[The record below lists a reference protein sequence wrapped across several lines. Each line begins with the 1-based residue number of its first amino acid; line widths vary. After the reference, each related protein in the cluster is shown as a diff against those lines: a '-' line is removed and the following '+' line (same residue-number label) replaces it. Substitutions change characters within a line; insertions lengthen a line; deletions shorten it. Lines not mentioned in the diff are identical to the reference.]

1 MPKLIDHPKQK
12 QAIAEATWR
21 VILKQGMQK
30 ASARNIAKEA
40 GLSLGAMRYYFSA
53 QNDLLAYANQLVH
66 ARLAER
72 IDSIFQDDV
81 QPKEKILR
89 VLLCLLPSEEEPMIE
104 TSVRLSLK
112 MAALQDVATSERI
125 PDAAYSAAKN
135 VISYLALLNL
145 LMRNADLE
153 LETERLS
160 ALLDGLAIKSTA
172 NPAEAEEAKIKKI
185 IFYHLNS
192 ICTESFSETQ

>member
-1 MPKLIDHPKQK
+1 MQ
-12 QAIAEATWR
+12 
-21 VILKQGMQK
+21 QGMQK

-53 QNDLLAYANQLVH
+53 QNELLAYANQLVH
-66 ARLAER
+66 ARLAEK
-72 IDSIFQDDV
+72 IDTIFQDDV

-89 VLLCLLPSEEEPMIE
+89 VLLCLLPSREEPMLE

-112 MAALQDVATSERI
+112 MACTQDAESIGKV

-145 LMRNADLE
+145 IVKNADLE

-160 ALLDGLAIKSTA
+160 ALLDGLAMISLA
-172 NPAEAEEAKIKKI
+172 NPAEAEEAKIKRLI
-185 IFYHLNS
+185 RYHLNS
-192 ICTESFSETQ
+192 ISTESFSEPK

>member
-12 QAIAEATWR
+12 QAIAEAAWR
-21 VILKQGMQK
+21 VILQQGMHK
-30 ASARNIAKEA
+30 ASARTIAKEA

-53 QNDLLAYANQLVH
+53 QNELLAYANQLVH
-66 ARLAER
+66 ARLGEK

-81 QPKEKILR
+81 QPKEKIFH
-89 VLLCLLPSEEEPMIE
+89 VLLCLLPLEEGQVLE

-112 MAALQDVATSERI
+112 VAALHDVETSGSV

-145 LMRNADLE
+145 LPKNADLE
-153 LETERLS
+153 IETERLS
-160 ALLDGLAIKSTA
+160 ALVDGLVLKALA
-172 NPAEAEEAKIKKI
+172 NPAQREEAKIKRVLQ
-185 IFYHLNS
+185 YHLDS
-192 ICTESFSETQ
+192 ICTENFSEAE

>member
-12 QAIAEATWR
+12 QAIAEAAWR
-21 VILKQGMQK
+21 VIVQQGVQK

-40 GLSLGAMRYYFSA
+40 GISLGAMRYYFSA
-53 QNDLLAYANQLVH
+53 QNELLAYANQLVH

-89 VLLCLLPSEEEPMIE
+89 VLLCLLPSEDGLVLEN
-104 TSVRLSLK
+104 SVRLSLK
-112 MAALQDVATSERI
+112 MAALHDVETSGRV

-145 LMRNADLE
+145 LMKNAELE

-160 ALLDGLAIKSTA
+160 ALLDGLAIKSLA
-172 NPAEAEEAKIKKI
+172 NPAEAEEAMIKKI
-185 IFYHLNS
+185 IRYHLNS
-192 ICTESFSETQ
+192 ICTESFSEPQ